1 MPFRI
6 WPFMQC
12 HVAVCEHKLSA
23 KLWSRQC
30 TINKV
35 VYQKKKSRLQ
45 IAWTSRWGFESY
57 SVMAV
62 PHEVTH
68 MQRPNVCLFLMKTQ
82 QIIAEMKEYKKHES
96 IKKL

>member
-1 MPFRI
+1 
-6 WPFMQC
+6 
-12 HVAVCEHKLSA
+12 
-23 KLWSRQC
+23 
-30 TINKV
+30 
-35 VYQKKKSRLQ
+35 
-45 IAWTSRWGFESY
+45 
-57 SVMAV
+57 MAV